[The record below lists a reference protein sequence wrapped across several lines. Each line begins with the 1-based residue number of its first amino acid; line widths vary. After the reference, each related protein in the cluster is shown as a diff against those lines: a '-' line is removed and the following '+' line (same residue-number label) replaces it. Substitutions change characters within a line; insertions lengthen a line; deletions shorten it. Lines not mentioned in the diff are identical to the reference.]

1 MRYVFDETLEIRMKI
16 QSWNKLYYWILVY
29 QRLALVFSVMLHF
42 SPNYFSTFN
51 IAFSLSLSLQYETHT
66 NNLKHFLYQ
75 SNLFH
80 NISSSALIQGYL
92 TALSRSSLKFDS
104 PSMFQINRTNSL
116 FQDLTMSE
124 MLVAHTYVC
133 SSSVLPTGSNR
144 INQTKHIIYVF
155 IVFSPFNFVATCT
168 LKL

>member
-1 MRYVFDETLEIRMKI
+1 MKQTVLLDPCLSKTCTGLFCDAALFTKLFLNI
-16 QSWNKLYYWILVY
+16 QHCL
-29 QRLALVFSVMLHF
+29 
-42 SPNYFSTFN
+42 
-51 IAFSLSLSLQYETHT
+51 LSLQCKKHT

-75 SNLFH
+75 SNLFQ

-133 SSSVLPTGSNR
+133 SSSVLHTGSNR

-155 IVFSPFNFVATCT
+155 IVFSPFNFVDTCT